1 MDRFKLWEKVKEGS
15 IVKKILVVMMAVL
28 FTAGLVQAQVRG
40 TASEVKEMVKKAL
53 AYVKEVGREKA
64 LAEFNNPKAKF
75 ISKDLY
81 VWATGMDGVNLS
93 HPFIPAII
101 GKNMYELKDADGKF
115 FVKERIEIAN
125 SKGKGTIDY
134 RWTHPQT
141 KKVEK
146 KQAYFE
152 LVDNM
157 LVNCGY
163 YHE

>member
-1 MDRFKLWEKVKEGS
+1 MKNFWVAMF
-15 IVKKILVVMMAVL
+15 VVL
-28 FTAGLVQAQVRG
+28 FAAGLVQAQERG
-40 TASEVKEMVKKAL
+40 TAAEAREMVKKAV

-64 LAEFNNPKAKF
+64 LAEFNNPKGRF
-75 ISKDLY
+75 VHKDLY

-93 HPFIPAII
+93 HPFTPALI
-101 GKNMYELKDADGKF
+101 GKNMYELKDADGKY
-115 FVKERIEIAN
+115 FVKERIEIAK

-163 YHE
+163 YHD